1 MIPTYRSAASESGK
15 QDFPQF
21 GTMQLI
27 NLVGTGKAARQR
39 STVQGHI
46 EQGVI
51 FPKMGIA
58 MSESMNKLIR
68 TTSQGL
74 KSMLSGILATVST
87 DLDIVFH
94 SYQRSRA
101 ALDEGRER
109 KIKDFASE
117 IKTLRERHEQLL
129 QAVEGI

>member
-1 MIPTYRSAASESGK
+1 MIPVYRSAASESG
-15 QDFPQF
+15 
-21 GTMQLI
+21 G
-27 NLVGTGKAARQR
+27 GKAARQR

-68 TTSQGL
+68 TTSQRL
-74 KSMLSGILATVST
+74 KSMLSGVLATVST

-109 KIKDFASE
+109 KIRDFASE
-117 IKTLRERHEQLL
+117 VKILRKRHEQLL
-129 QAVEGI
+129 QTVEGI